1 MKPRVL
7 FYVQH
12 LLGVGHVKRAAAIA
26 RAAAE
31 IVDLHMALGGEP
43 LAFADFGQATVHQ
56 LPSARAQDLSFQIL
70 LDETGRPI
78 DDHWRDRRR
87 TALLELAAHLDPKVL
102 LVEHYP
108 FGRGKFAFE
117 LLPLFEMMKTRPNR
131 PILCSVRDVLV
142 EKGHSAKSD
151 KIVRLVRQWFD
162 GVLVHGDETV
172 IPFAATFPAAAT
184 IADLLH
190 YTGYVVDGGDAGQ
203 SRSTVHDHPG
213 EVVVSIGG
221 GAVGQELLQ
230 AAIVAAQ
237 AGALAPRHWRLLAG
251 GNLAGPVF
259 ETLLAQASG
268 DPRVTVERARP
279 DFRALLA
286 RADLSISQG
295 GYNTVMDILIAG
307 CPALVVPFATE
318 AESEQLFRAREFERR
333 GLLTV
338 LEEGEMT
345 VAALAAAARR
355 ALNSSQAKPRT
366 INLDGACG
374 TAQAL
379 AMHARAA

>member
-7 FYVQH
+7 FHVQH

-26 RAAAE
+26 RAAAKV
-31 IVDLHMALGGEP
+31 VDLHVALGGEP
-43 LAFADFGQATVHQ
+43 VAFADFGQATVHQ

-78 DDHWRDRRR
+78 DDQWRDRRL

-117 LLPLFEMMKTRPNR
+117 LLPLFEMMKARPNR

-142 EKGHSAKSD
+142 ENGHSAKSD

-172 IPFAATFPAAAT
+172 IPFAATFPAAAA

-213 EVVVSIGG
+213 EVVVSTGG

-259 ETLLAQASG
+259 ETLLAHASG
-268 DPRVTVERARP
+268 DQRVTVERARP

-345 VAALAAAARR
+345 IAALVAAAGR
-355 ALNSSQAKPRT
+355 ALNSSRAKPKM

>member
-31 IVDLHMALGGEP
+31 RVDLHVALGGEP
-43 LAFADFGQATVHQ
+43 VALADFGQAIVHQ
-56 LPSARAQDLSFQIL
+56 LPPARAEDLSFQIL
-70 LDETGRPI
+70 LDANGRPI
-78 DDHWRDRRR
+78 DKNWRNRRR
-87 TALLELAAHLDPKVL
+87 TALLDLATSIDPKVL

-117 LLPLFEMMKTRPNR
+117 LLPLFESMRARSNR
-131 PILCSVRDVLV
+131 RILCSVRDVLV
-142 EKGHSAKSD
+142 EKGDTAKSD

-162 GVLVHGDETV
+162 SVLVHGDETV
-172 IPFAATFPAAAT
+172 IPFAATFPAAAA

-190 YTGYVVDGGDAGQ
+190 YTGYVVDGSPVAEPTFAVAD
-203 SRSTVHDHPG
+203 RPG

-230 AAIVAAQ
+230 AALAAAQ
-237 AGALAPRHWRLLAG
+237 SGALSPRHWRLLAG
-251 GNLAGPVF
+251 ANLAPPVF
-259 ETLLAQASG
+259 DALRHQSLG
-268 DPRVTVERARP
+268 DARVTVERARS
-279 DFRALLA
+279 DFRTLLA
-286 RADLSISQG
+286 RAELSISQA

-338 LEEGEMT
+338 LEEGGMT
-345 VAALAAAARR
+345 PASLVAAAAR
-355 ALNSSQAKPRT
+355 ALGSSRTKPGK
-366 INLDGACG
+366 INLDGARG
-374 TAQAL
+374 TAEAL
-379 AMHARAA
+379 ALHAGVA